1 MDNKKFL
8 DFNPGGRD
16 PSLYRPHLYYLT
28 YQLGFLFTTLVAA
41 NVYKILLKADCEG
54 GEVGKQVLWRLHLRV
69 IRKAD
74 IQKIRIID

>member
-1 MDNKKFL
+1 
-8 DFNPGGRD
+8 
-16 PSLYRPHLYYLT
+16 LT